1 MEGVD
6 VMIAMA
12 SEIAAYCAILAKIT
26 LGSGATE
33 YNWLYIVIAVGVIVG
48 GIVAVNRWLSARAV
62 RNQKLDELL
71 TAVRFNGG
79 DSLSVGDTVAR
90 TEAKVDALISTVAA
104 QKGHT
109 DTVEAEVWRRLL
121 SLETRLE
128 VRDRLAAQE
137 VTA

>member
-48 GIVAVNRWLSARAV
+48 GIVAVNQWLSARAV
-62 RNQKLDELL
+62 RESKLDNLL
-71 TAVRFNGG
+71 MEVKANGG
-79 DSLSVGDTVAR
+79 DSLSIGDTVAR
-90 TEAKVDALISTVAA
+90 TEAKVDALIVTVAT
-104 QKGHT
+104 QRGHT
-109 DTVEAEVWRRLL
+109 DAVEREVFQRIDK
-121 SLETRLE
+121 LETRVQ
-128 VRDRLAAQE
+128 VRERLKNGGG
-137 VTA
+137 